1 MSIDSLAG
9 QVCVDDKTGHT
20 EMFIQLSDDYCTQ
33 LEMFDQ
39 EEFAKYHAGEDSKL
53 TDNEALR
60 IEKLANSYD
69 KVTLVFVKE
78 TWSYKVISREMW
90 EIIQQREMHINNGC
104 DEGAIAAVTDMLQ
117 GFRAT
122 STDFDPLLDSERRM
136 CVFTGDV
143 SSNVGD
149 CCNHSLYNRVDI
161 EWPDV
166 MTTSDMLPDRMID

>member
-1 MSIDSLAG
+1 MTVDSLAG

-39 EEFAKYHAGEDSKL
+39 SEFAKYHAGEDSKL
-53 TDNEALR
+53 TDDEALR
-60 IEKLANSYD
+60 IEKLTDSYD

-78 TWSYKVISREMW
+78 SWSYKVISREMW
-90 EIIQQREMHINNGC
+90 DIIQQREMHYQNAF
-104 DEGAIAAVTDMLQ
+104 DEGAITDVTDMLQ

-122 STDFDPLLDSERRM
+122 STDFDPLFDSERRM
-136 CVFTGDV
+136 CVFAGDV

-149 CCNHSLYNRVDI
+149 CCNHSLYNREDI
-161 EWPDV
+161 DWPDV
-166 MTTSDMLPDRMID
+166 MTTSDMLPKRMID

>member
-20 EMFIQLSDDYCTQ
+20 EMFIQLSDDYCVQ

-39 EEFAKYHAGEDSKL
+39 KEFVKYHAGEESKI
-53 TDNEALR
+53 TDDQGLPV
-60 IEKLANSYD
+60 EKLKNSYD

-90 EIIQQREMHINNGC
+90 EIIQQREMHCENGF
-104 DEGAIAAVTDMLQ
+104 DYDAIADVTDMLQ

-122 STDFDPLLDSERRM
+122 SKDFDPILDSQKRM

-149 CCNHSLYNRVDI
+149 CCNHSLYNREDI
-161 EWPDV
+161 EYVDV
-166 MTTSDMLPDRMID
+166 MTTNDMLPDRMID

>member
-9 QVCVDDKTGHT
+9 EVCVDDKTGNT
-20 EMFIQLSDDYCTQ
+20 EMFIQLSDDYSVQ

-39 EEFAKYHAGEDSKL
+39 SEFAKYHAGEDSKL
-53 TDNEALR
+53 RDDEWVR
-60 IEKLANSYD
+60 IDKLANSYD

-78 TWSYKVISREMW
+78 SWSYKVISREMW
-90 EIIQQREMHINNGC
+90 EIIQQREMHYQNAF
-104 DEGAIAAVTDMLQ
+104 DEGAITDVTDMLQ

-122 STDFDPLLDSERRM
+122 SKDFDPVLDSEQRM

-166 MTTSDMLPDRMID
+166 MTTSDMLPDRIID

>member
-1 MSIDSLAG
+1 MSTDSLAG
-9 QVCVDDKTGHT
+9 EVCVDDKTGHT

-53 TDNEALR
+53 RDDKWLR
-60 IEKLANSYD
+60 VDKLANSYD

-78 TWSYKVISREMW
+78 LWSYKVISREMW

-104 DEGAIAAVTDMLQ
+104 DEGAIADVTDMLQ

-122 STDFDPLLDSERRM
+122 STEFDPLLDSERRM

-161 EWPDV
+161 EWSDV
-166 MTTSDMLPDRMID
+166 MTTSDMLPDRMIE

>member
-9 QVCVDDKTGHT
+9 EVCVDDKTGHT

-39 EEFAKYHAGEDSKL
+39 EEFGKYHAGEDSKL
-53 TDNEALR
+53 RDDKWLR
-60 IEKLANSYD
+60 IDKLANSYD

-78 TWSYKVISREMW
+78 SWSYKVISREMW
-90 EIIQQREMHINNGC
+90 EIIQQREMHYQNAF
-104 DEGAIAAVTDMLQ
+104 DEGAITDVADMLQ

-122 STDFDPLLDSERRM
+122 SKDFDPILDSQKRM

-166 MTTSDMLPDRMID
+166 MTTCDMLPDRIID